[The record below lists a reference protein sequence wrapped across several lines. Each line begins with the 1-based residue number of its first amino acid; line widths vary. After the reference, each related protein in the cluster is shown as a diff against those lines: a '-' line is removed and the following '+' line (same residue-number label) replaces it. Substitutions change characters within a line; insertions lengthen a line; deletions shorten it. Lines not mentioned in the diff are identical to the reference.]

1 MRNDFILQTWKKIIL
16 RKKKNFTGWRLEIK
30 TTKAFTV
37 LSNLVKLRMQ
47 FMSQMLEWYIVKTHM
62 EIKKRLTDFSLN
74 F

>member
-1 MRNDFILQTWKKIIL
+1 MRNGFILQTWKKIIL

-47 FMSQMLEWYIVKTHM
+47 FMRSDVEMVHSKNSYGD
-62 EIKKRLTDFSLN
+62 KKRG
-74 F
+74 